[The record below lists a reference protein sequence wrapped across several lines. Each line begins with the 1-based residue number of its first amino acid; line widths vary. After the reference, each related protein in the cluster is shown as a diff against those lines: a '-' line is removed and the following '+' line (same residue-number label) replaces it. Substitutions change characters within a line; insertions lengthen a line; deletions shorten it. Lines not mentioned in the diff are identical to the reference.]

1 MSYTNLNPALSPFGL
16 LAISYY
22 YLYVDEGARRTYRL
36 YDIDL
41 FFLSCFIAQFLL
53 HSLI

>member
-16 LAISYY
+16 LAVSYC
-22 YLYVDEGARRTYRL
+22 YLYVDEDARCTYRL

-41 FFLSCFIAQFLL
+41 FFCRILL
-53 HSLI
+53 FSFYYTA